1 VATYELRVTR
11 FTTDEREDTLADLAG
26 RAGAGDERAFAS
38 LVKQLDSRIRRWAQR
53 LSPDADSAD
62 DLAQLTLIRLH
73 ERAGQFDRR
82 SRLTSWLYGMM
93 RNLAADTRR
102 ADARRMTRE
111 QQASLHLVPALP
123 AEADDDA
130 DGARLAAILESF
142 HTTLSARER
151 EVFELAE
158 LRGMAT
164 SDISA
169 RLRIAP
175 ATVRVLLLR
184 ARRKLRARMLRDV
197 TPKEGGSR

>member
-1 VATYELRVTR
+1 MTR
-11 FTTDEREDTLADLAG
+11 FTADEREDTLADLAG

-38 LVKQLDSRIRRWAQR
+38 LVKQLDSRIRRWAER

-102 ADARRMTRE
+102 ADARRVMRE
-111 QQASLHLVPALP
+111 QHASLALVHV
-123 AEADDDA
+123 EAPEIDDA
-130 DGARLAAILESF
+130 RDAERLASVLESF

-164 SDISA
+164 SDVSA
-169 RLRIAP
+169 LLRIAP

-184 ARRKLRARMLRDV
+184 ARRKLRARMLQDV
-197 TPKEGGSR
+197 MPEDGGSR

>member
-11 FTTDEREDTLADLAG
+11 FTTDEQEDTLADLAG
-26 RAGAGDERAFAS
+26 RAGAGDDRAFAS
-38 LVKQLDSRIRRWAQR
+38 LVKQLDSRIRRWAHR

-93 RNLAADTRR
+93 RNLAADSRR
-102 ADARRMTRE
+102 ADARRAVRE
-111 QQASLHLVPALP
+111 QRASLHLVTA
-123 AEADDDA
+123 ASVEIDEDADD
-130 DGARLAAILESF
+130 GRLAAILEMF

-175 ATVRVLLLR
+175 ATIRVLLLR
-184 ARRKLRARMLRDV
+184 ARRKLRARMLQDV
-197 TPKEGGSR
+197 LPEHGGSL

>member
-1 VATYELRVTR
+1 MTR

-26 RAGAGDERAFAS
+26 RVGEGDERAFAS
-38 LVKQLDSRIRRWAQR
+38 LVKQLDSRIRRWAHR

-93 RNLAADTRR
+93 RNLAADARR
-102 ADARRMTRE
+102 ADARRMSRE
-111 QQASLHLVPALP
+111 QQASLHLVPAVP
-123 AEADDDA
+123 AEVDDDA
-130 DGARLAAILESF
+130 DGGRLATILESF
-142 HTTLSARER
+142 HATLSTRER

-164 SDISA
+164 ADISA
-169 RLRIAP
+169 RLQIAP
-175 ATVRVLLLR
+175 ATIRVLLLR
-184 ARRKLRARMLRDV
+184 ARRKLRARMLQDV
-197 TPKEGGSR
+197 MPEEGGSR